1 MEISVKNF
9 NFIKKAKEDSENE
22 LLKLK
27 KINNDLVHDRDKVTQ
42 YINEISIEIAR
53 INTILSEGLNRESD
67 ILHELSKN
75 QNTQYLVSGEINIM
89 DNHLKNI
96 RKNLKTC
103 HFCSCMHDIKG
114 SKFCS
119 EKCKI
124 SQTEKDKSF
133 SPKINVS
140 YCSIDDLL
148 QEFGDLE

>member
-42 YINEISIEIAR
+42 YINEISVEIAR

-89 DNHLKNI
+89 DNHLKNT
-96 RKNLKTC
+96 RLK
-103 HFCSCMHDIKG
+103 
-114 SKFCS
+114 
-119 EKCKI
+119 KI
-124 SQTEKDKSF
+124 SHFLQKLMLVIALLMIYCKS
-133 SPKINVS
+133 S
-140 YCSIDDLL
+140 
-148 QEFGDLE
+148 GT

>member
-89 DNHLKNI
+89 DNHLKNT
-96 RKNLKTC
+96 RLK
-103 HFCSCMHDIKG
+103 
-114 SKFCS
+114 
-119 EKCKI
+119 KI
-124 SQTEKDKSF
+124 SHFLQKLMLVIALLMIYCKS
-133 SPKINVS
+133 S
-140 YCSIDDLL
+140 
-148 QEFGDLE
+148 GT